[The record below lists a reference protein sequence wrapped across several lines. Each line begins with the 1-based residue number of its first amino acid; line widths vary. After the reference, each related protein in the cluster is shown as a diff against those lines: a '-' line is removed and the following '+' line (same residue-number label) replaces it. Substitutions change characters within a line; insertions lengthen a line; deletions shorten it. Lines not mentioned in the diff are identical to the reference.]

1 MEYQNLLVFLEFPAP
16 TRPSLGLLKSLSYM
30 DITLVG
36 FHSVSD
42 GEELGADRRADIES
56 TLEEIALE
64 FEERGIRVEQH
75 VVTGESMMD
84 SREEW
89 ASREEIDGV
98 LLPAGVSTV
107 GRILVGVR
115 DGRHVEKMADFV
127 DLIDRE
133 RIIHIKLLHVAPESE
148 SPSESGA
155 TATGREALDLMKS
168 ELTDRGV
175 NPAAIDIQINVSDDP
190 EHELVTVA
198 RNYDLTVL
206 GKTEEPDLRD
216 QVFGPVSNHIIN
228 RADSAVLT
236 IN

>member
-1 MEYQNLLVFLEFPAP
+1 MEYQNLLVFLEFPEP
-16 TRPSLGLLKSLSYM
+16 THPSLGLLKSLSYM
-30 DITLVG
+30 DVTLVG
-36 FHSVSD
+36 FHPVSD
-42 GEELGADRRADIES
+42 GDELATDREAEIES
-56 TLEEIALE
+56 TLEQIATE

-75 VVTGESMMD
+75 VVTGESMTD
-84 SREEW
+84 TRDEW
-89 ASREEIDGV
+89 ASRKAVDGV
-98 LLPAGVSTV
+98 LLPGGVSTV

-115 DGRHVEKMADFV
+115 DAQHVEKMADFV

-133 RIIHIKLLHVAPESE
+133 RIIHIKLLHVAPESG
-148 SPSESGA
+148 PASGSGD
-155 TATGREALDLMKS
+155 TVTGRDALDLMKA

-175 NPAAIDIQINVSDDP
+175 NPAAIDVQINVSDDP

-216 QVFGPVSNHIIN
+216 RVFGPVSNYIIS
-228 RADSAVLT
+228 RANSTVLT